1 MKKYLL
7 LLLVPFLF
15 VLSPVKAETN
25 QSGTWDN
32 EASTRSFNL
41 AEGSIDVDKD
51 EYTRNVTVNSSSS
64 GNQFFLDPER
74 DKDFTLM
81 MTVVTIIAI
90 LLHIASFVTPIIFI
104 IVLVKRIRKV
114 SKDGMAAQS
123 SEQGTEIKE
132 SLAKSNYRKDESA
145 ASNEESSHFDSPF
158 E

>member
-25 QSGTWDN
+25 QSGTQSN
-32 EASTRSFNL
+32 ETSTRSFSL

-51 EYTRNVTVNSSSS
+51 EYTRNVTVDSSSS
-64 GNQFFLDPER
+64 GNRFFLDPER

-81 MTVVTIIAI
+81 MTVMTIIAI
-90 LLHIASFVTPIIFI
+90 LLHVASFVAPIIFI
-104 IVLVKRIRKV
+104 IVLIKRIRKV

-123 SEQGTEIKE
+123 SDHGTETKE
-132 SLAKSNYRKDESA
+132 PVFSSYEESK
-145 ASNEESSHFDSPF
+145 ESSHFDSPF

>member
-15 VLSPVKAETN
+15 VLSPVRAETN
-25 QSGTWDN
+25 QFTTRDN
-32 EASTRSFNL
+32 EASIRSFRL
-41 AEGSIDVDKD
+41 TEGSDDVDKD
-51 EYTRNVTVNSSSS
+51 EYTRNVTADSSSS
-64 GNQFFLDPER
+64 GNRFFLDPER

-90 LLHIASFVTPIIFI
+90 LLHIASFVTPIIFV

-114 SKDGMAAQS
+114 SQEGMAAQ
-123 SEQGTEIKE
+123 QNGRGTEIKE

-145 ASNEESSHFDSPF
+145 ASTEESSHFDSPF

>member
-7 LLLVPFLF
+7 LLLVPLLF
-15 VLSPVKAETN
+15 MLSSVRAETN
-25 QSGTWDN
+25 QSGTQSN

-41 AEGSIDVDKD
+41 AEGSISVDKD
-51 EYTRNVTVNSSSS
+51 ESTRNVTVDSSSS
-64 GNQFFLDPER
+64 GNRFFLDPER

-90 LLHIASFVTPIIFI
+90 LLHVASFVTPIIFV

-114 SKDGMAAQS
+114 SKDGMTAQ
-123 SEQGTEIKE
+123 QNGRGTEIKE
-132 SLAKSNYRKDESA
+132 SLVKSNYRNDDSA
-145 ASNEESSHFDSPF
+145 VSTEETSHFDSPF

>member
-7 LLLVPFLF
+7 ILLVPLLF
-15 VLSPVKAETN
+15 MLSSVRAETN
-25 QSGTWDN
+25 QSGTQSN

-41 AEGSIDVDKD
+41 AEGSISVDKD
-51 EYTRNVTVNSSSS
+51 EYTRNVAVDSSSS
-64 GNQFFLDPER
+64 GNRFFLDPER

-90 LLHIASFVTPIIFI
+90 LLHIASFVAPIIFV

-114 SKDGMAAQS
+114 SKDGMAVQ
-123 SEQGTEIKE
+123 QNGRGTEIKE
-132 SLAKSNYRKDESA
+132 SLTKSNDHNDDSA
-145 ASNEESSHFDSPF
+145 VSTEETSHFDSPF

>member
-25 QSGTWDN
+25 QSGTQSN
-32 EASTRSFNL
+32 ETSTRSFSL

-51 EYTRNVTVNSSSS
+51 EYTRNVTVDSSSS
-64 GNQFFLDPER
+64 GNRFFLDPER

-90 LLHIASFVTPIIFI
+90 LLHIASFVAPIIFV

-114 SKDGMAAQS
+114 SKDGMTAQ
-123 SEQGTEIKE
+123 QNGRVTEINE
-132 SLAKSNYRKDESA
+132 SLAKSNDRNDDSA
-145 ASNEESSHFDSPF
+145 VSNEETSHFDSPF

>member
-15 VLSPVKAETN
+15 VLSPVRAETN
-25 QSGTWDN
+25 QFATRDN
-32 EASTRSFNL
+32 EASIRSFNL

-51 EYTRNVTVNSSSS
+51 EYTRNATVDYSSS
-64 GNQFFLDPER
+64 GNRFFLDPER

-90 LLHIASFVTPIIFI
+90 LLHIASFVAPIIFV

-114 SKDGMAAQS
+114 SKDEMAAQ
-123 SEQGTEIKE
+123 QNDRGAEIKE
-132 SLAKSNYRKDESA
+132 SLTKSNDRNDDSA
-145 ASNEESSHFDSPF
+145 VSTEETSHFDSPF